1 MTHEHVLKSFYARLK
16 NVSTESVVRV
26 VDLAREHH
34 LSYRYVSGVLKAS
47 GMNLLWINGKAFVYR
62 SEALSVLAS

>member
-1 MTHEHVLKSFYARLK
+1 MTHEQVLKAFYARLK

-34 LSYRYVSGVLKAS
+34 MSYRHLSRLLKSSGL
-47 GMNLLWINGKAFVYR
+47 NLLWINGKAFVYR
-62 SEALSVLAS
+62 GEAVQVLAS